1 MYRTFL
7 SWRYL
12 VARPTNLIG
21 ITGIFVAVG
30 ALIMIL
36 SIMSGFLEEARAG
49 IRGSLSDL
57 IIAPV
62 DLERW
67 SGDKREI
74 PGEPDRILDI
84 LRADPRVAGTA
95 PHLTWAGMLNMT
107 GADASRQSAFSASS
121 RNSDLTLI
129 KIVGIDVEDEYLA
142 TNLRASLEREPSL
155 DRIGRPRGSRVAD
168 VEQPFAHPPG
178 YERVGAPKPVI
189 LLGEQLFYR
198 LSLSRGDIVEL
209 VTAVPDAESGE
220 VYTNNKK
227 FVVGG
232 TFRSGENE
240 MDLDRVYVER
250 AQLADLLGDTR
261 QYTEILVKLADYDR
275 DALALRDELRHG
287 LALMGHTRGFP
298 SEVKTWEEERGP
310 ILGAIENER
319 TLMAIMLSLVLVV
332 AGFCIFAILSM
343 MVTEKR
349 RDIGI
354 LTAIGATRGGVLQ
367 LFLLVAFWDALIGT
381 TLGTI
386 AGIWMANEIDGI
398 ERWLSD
404 ALGVEIFNR
413 DVYLF
418 DHIPARV
425 DPLGVVLIAAGA
437 FLATLLFAAIPAWK
451 AARTDPIEALRYE

>member
-36 SIMSGFLEEARAG
+36 SIMSGFLEEARKG

-57 IIAPV
+57 LIAPV
-62 DLERW
+62 DLP
-67 SGDKREI
+67 REARDRRDV
-74 PGEPDRILDI
+74 PNSPDRLLEL
-84 LRADPRVAGTA
+84 LRADERVAGTA
-95 PHLTWAGMLNMT
+95 AHLTWAGMLNMT
-107 GADASRQSAFSASS
+107 GADAARQGAYTASS
-121 RNSDLTLI
+121 RNSDLSLI
-129 KIVGIDVEDEYLA
+129 KIIGIDFADEYA
-142 TNLRASLEREPSL
+142 TTALRSSLDREPSV
-155 DRIGRPRGSRVAD
+155 DKIGRKRGAKVNDIDA
-168 VEQPFAHPPG
+168 PFEHPPD
-178 YERVGAPKPVI
+178 YVRVGAPKPVI

-198 LSLSRGDIVEL
+198 LGLRRGDIVEL
-209 VTAVPDAESGE
+209 VTAVPDADSGE

-240 MDLDRVYVER
+240 IDLDRVYVER
-250 AQLADLLGDTR
+250 SVMTDLLGDTR
-261 QYTEILVKLADYDR
+261 EYTEILVRLKDYAR
-275 DALALRDELRHG
+275 DARDLRDDLRHG
-287 LALMGHTRGFP
+287 LALMGHTRGYP
-298 SEVKTWEEERGP
+298 SEVRTWEEEQGAL
-310 ILGAIENER
+310 LGAIENER
-319 TLMAIMLSLVLVV
+319 TLMGIMLSLVLVV

-367 LFLLVAFWDALIGT
+367 VFLLVALWDALIGT

-386 AGIWMANEIDGI
+386 AGIWMANKIDPI
-398 ERWLSD
+398 ERWLSST
-404 ALGVEIFNR
+404 LNVQIFNR

-425 DPLGVVLIAAGA
+425 EPVGVALIVLGA
-437 FLATLLFAAIPAWK
+437 FTATLLFAAIPAWN
-451 AARTDPIEALRYE
+451 AARTDPIKALRYE